1 MEKQQL
7 VEWFA
12 NNYKNFGA
20 QLEFVTNRSQEG
32 LQFVKGFGGLGGILR
47 YKVDFMEH
55 DYGER
60 SRPKGGVL
68 ASSLVRRP
76 LTRGLRGSV
85 VRRRRGRRRRV
96 LRR

>member
-1 MEKQQL
+1 MRAHPLVSGVELETIEKQQL

-32 LQFVKGFGGLGGILR
+32 SQFVKGFGGIGGILR

-55 DYGER
+55 DYDDDDDNDWR
-60 SRPKGGVL
+60 
-68 ASSLVRRP
+68 
-76 LTRGLRGSV
+76 
-85 VRRRRGRRRRV
+85 
-96 LRR
+96 